1 MRVKKKKTG
10 SGRVF
15 QIGITV
21 HINTNVVAAH
31 GKTFSPLL
39 AIKNFARKE
48 GECWIYMFDLEQT

>member
-31 GKTFSPLL
+31 GKTFSPRAMLL
-39 AIKNFARKE
+39 SCSQLPSKILPVKKE
-48 GECWIYMFDLEQT
+48 NVE